1 MRFINELTHENYIK
15 RNQENVFHKKFDNA
29 VESIKKEFNNKDY
42 PIIIN
47 NEKIYT
53 KDKYKH
59 VSPVDRRI
67 ILGYVSKI

>member
-1 MRFINELTHENYIK
+1 MRFINELTYENYIK

-29 VESIKKEFNNKDY
+29 VESIKKEFNNNDY

-53 KDKYKH
+53 KDKYNH
-59 VSPVDRRI
+59 VSPFDLRI
-67 ILGYVSKI
+67 IL